1 MKAQL
6 QTTLTGSKRWFR
18 FVYRTL
24 SGMPYA
30 FRYYQDTITQMY
42 YMGVQALP
50 LVLTAVACISMVL
63 SLEWGTKLELF
74 GAKLMLGRLVGVSVI
89 REIGPTITGLML
101 AGRTGA
107 KMVSEIGNMVLTEQI
122 DALRAFGTDPI
133 KRLIVPRVFAS
144 VVLML
149 PLTIIADVFGILTG
163 WFASTTWMGVDS
175 DFFWLSMKSGL
186 LMKDII
192 IGSIKPPFYGLLI
205 GLVGGYFGYT
215 ITGGALGMGRAA
227 TRTVML
233 TSLGVLIMDFILT
246 KTILAFY

>member
-1 MKAQL
+1 MQL
-6 QTTLTGSKRWFR
+6 ESAWRGTKRWWQ
-18 FVYRTL
+18 FVYQTIRGL
-24 SGMPYA
+24 PGA
-30 FRYYQDTITQMY
+30 FRYYPDTISQMY

-63 SLEWGTKLELF
+63 ALEWGTKLELF

-107 KMVSEIGNMVLTEQI
+107 KIVSEIGNMVLTEQI
-122 DALRAFGTDPI
+122 DALRAFGTDPV

-149 PLTIIADVFGILTG
+149 PLTIVADVFGIITG
-163 WFASTTWMGVDS
+163 WFASTVWMGVDS

-186 LMKDII
+186 LMKDIV
-192 IGSIKPPFYGLLI
+192 IGSLKPPFYGLLI
-205 GLVGGYFGYT
+205 GMIGAYYGYT
-215 ITGGALGMGRAA
+215 ISGGAVGMGRAA

-233 TSLGVLIMDFILT
+233 TSLGVLIMDFLIT
-246 KTILAFY
+246 KTVLAFY